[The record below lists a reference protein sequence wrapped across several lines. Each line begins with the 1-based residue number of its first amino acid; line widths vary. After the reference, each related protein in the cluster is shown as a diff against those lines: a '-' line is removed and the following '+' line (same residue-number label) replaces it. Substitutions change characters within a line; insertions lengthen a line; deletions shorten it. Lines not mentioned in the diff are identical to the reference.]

1 MLAWIDLEMTG
12 LDPAENVIVEI
23 ATLITNNDL
32 EILAEGPSLVIQ
44 ASEDDL
50 AIMDPYVVEMHTKS
64 GLLDEIRNSKVTL
77 EEAGKATLDFLQS
90 YID

>member
-32 EILAEGPSLVIQ
+32 ELSFVDAFG
-44 ASEDDL
+44 
-50 AIMDPYVVEMHTKS
+50 
-64 GLLDEIRNSKVTL
+64 
-77 EEAGKATLDFLQS
+77 AGKVFVDL
-90 YID
+90 

>member
-44 ASEDDL
+44 AYEKWTSR
-50 AIMDPYVVEMHTKS
+50 
-64 GLLDEIRNSKVTL
+64 RNT
-77 EEAGKATLDFLQS
+77 EF
-90 YID
+90 

>member
-50 AIMDPYVVEMHTKS
+50 AKIGS
-64 GLLDEIRNSKVTL
+64 ICG
-77 EEAGKATLDFLQS
+77 
-90 YID
+90 